1 MKYAWIN
8 EHRCEFPVT
17 AMCRVL
23 GVSRSG
29 FYDSLNRPE
38 SERSR
43 RAERIRE
50 SVAQIHQETDEIY
63 GATKITKELKHR
75 AELETACRNTVAKA
89 MKELGICSKTSRK
102 GFRPTTTQVDP
113 SRQPAANVLDREF
126 TATAPNRKWVTDI
139 TYLPTTAGW
148 VYLAAVIDLF
158 SRKVVGWSI
167 SQSLATDLVQAA
179 LKDAIEKRRPDGS
192 QLLHHSDRGCQYTSE
207 AYQQTLKTLGI
218 TCSMSRTG
226 NCYDNAVAE
235 RFFWSLKYEWTNH
248 RLYADVQS
256 ARQSVF
262 NYIEIFYNQ
271 RRRHQTL
278 AWVSP
283 SEFETA
289 YHNRLTTTPEPAEKS
304 TTVTA
309 L

>member
-1 MKYAWIN
+1 
-8 EHRCEFPVT
+8 
-17 AMCRVL
+17 MCRVM

-29 FYDSLNRPE
+29 FYGSLNRPA
-38 SERSR
+38 SERSK
-43 RAERIRE
+43 RADRIRE
-50 SVAQIHQETDEIY
+50 SVAQVHQETDAIY
-63 GATKITKELKHR
+63 GATKIAKELKHR
-75 AELETACRNTVAKA
+75 DDLETACRNTVVQA
-89 MKELGICSKTSRK
+89 MKELGICSKVNPK
-102 GFRPTTTQVDP
+102 AFRPTTTQVDP
-113 SRQPAANVLDREF
+113 SKRPAANILDREF
-126 TATAPNRKWVTDI
+126 IATAPNQKWVTDI
-139 TYLPTTAGW
+139 TYLATAAGW
-148 VYLAAVIDLF
+148 VYLAAVVDLF
-158 SRKVVGWSI
+158 SRKVVGWSV

-179 LKDAIEKRRPDGS
+179 LREAIEKRRPDGS

-207 AYQQTLKTLGI
+207 AYQQTLRTLSI

-248 RLYADVQS
+248 RVYADLES

-278 AWVSP
+278 DWVSP
-283 SEFETA
+283 REFETNF
-289 YHNRLTTTPEPAEKS
+289 HNRITKAAETTENS